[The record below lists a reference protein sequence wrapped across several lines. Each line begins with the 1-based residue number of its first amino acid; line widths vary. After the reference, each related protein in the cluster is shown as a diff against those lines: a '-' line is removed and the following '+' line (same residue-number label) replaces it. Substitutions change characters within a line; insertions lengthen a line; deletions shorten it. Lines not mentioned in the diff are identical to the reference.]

1 MTPESKVRNE
11 ICSWLKFKRVLCFIH
26 DSVGI
31 FDPVRKVY
39 RTNNNPYRRKGVG
52 DILGVL
58 PGGRFLSVEVK
69 TPEVKDLFGKK
80 VQSKGYASP
89 EQKIFIEDVNNQGGV
104 ALIARS
110 IQDVEQGLA
119 ERGIAL

>member
-11 ICSWLKFKRVLCFIH
+11 ICLWLKWKRVLCFIH

-31 FDPVRKVY
+31 FDPIRKVY
-39 RTNNNPYRRKGVG
+39 RANKNPHRRKGVG

-58 PGGRFLSVEVK
+58 PGGRFLSIEVK
-69 TPEVKDLFGKK
+69 APEVKDLFGKK
-80 VQSKGYASP
+80 IQSKGYASA

-104 ALIARS
+104 ALIAWSVR
-110 IQDVEQGLA
+110 DVEEALA
-119 ERGIAL
+119 KKGIAL

>member
-11 ICSWLKFKRVLCFIH
+11 ICSWLRLKRVLCFIH

-39 RTNNNPYRRKGVG
+39 RINTNPYRRKGVG
-52 DILGVL
+52 DVLGVL
-58 PGGRFLSVEVK
+58 PGGRFLSIEVK

-80 VQSKGYASP
+80 IQSKGYATP
-89 EQKIFIEDVNNQGGV
+89 EQKEFVQDVEAHGGV
-104 ALIARS
+104 AMIARS
-110 IQDVEQGLA
+110 FQDVDDELQR
-119 ERGIAL
+119 RGIVL